1 MRKSTFLMV
10 GLILLFVG
18 GSSFFGYA
26 VEEKVKTDMEK
37 IEELHQA
44 DMKASMAND
53 VDTLLGLWTEDGVMI
68 RPGGEPVI
76 GKKALIQA
84 MESYREQLKNITI
97 TQYVIDFKEVKII
110 GDHAYE
116 WGEYHHKYFTK
127 DNPGQE
133 LEQKGWLMRILRR
146 QPDGQWK
153 AARAIW
159 TE

>member
-1 MRKSTFLMV
+1 MRKSTFLTAA
-10 GLILLFVG
+10 LILIFVG
-18 GSSFFGYA
+18 GSSFFGYGA
-26 VEEKVKTDMEK
+26 EEKAKTDREK
-37 IEELHQA
+37 IEELHQT

-53 VDTLLGLWTEDGVMI
+53 VDTLLSLWTDDGVMI

-76 GKKALIQA
+76 GKKALTQA

-116 WGEYHHKYFTK
+116 WGDYHHKYY
-127 DNPGQE
+127 PGQE
-133 LEQKGWLMRILRR
+133 LEQKGRLMRILRR

-153 AARAIW
+153 VARAIW